1 MSACLQRGAYH
12 SSETYPRAWP
22 KALRLNACTPAKFP
36 VFFRI
41 MGIAWDATLLLL
53 LASSSAPAAVVRMT
67 EMVRGNTPSIEEGLM
82 VHRLD
87 QAAMAKFNHLLRHTE
102 I

>member
-1 MSACLQRGAYH
+1 
-12 SSETYPRAWP
+12 
-22 KALRLNACTPAKFP
+22 
-36 VFFRI
+36 